1 MLLLRFYG
9 HLDEGRQVKD
19 SLISDEK
26 IGKEGTGKSRLET
39 MNLHCLIFSKGQ
51 IKKVRYKSCKCSLL
65 KSGRKY
71 MENLYIFK
79 FQETFGYLYISGDNW
94 IFFKEILASFF
105 CIWKVIKLRTC

>member
-79 FQETFGYLYISGDNW
+79 ASGDNW